1 MTTDGCK
8 TGRQN
13 NHKVEVNIKINS
25 IANYDY
31 NTITNDHYL
40 PPPPPP
46 QRFQLNKARVKKL
59 KALLMSKVNPT
70 ISKKYALLENVKEV
84 IRDAKTF
91 TVEYSSEIVDVTVV
105 TNKVNQIQK

>member
-1 MTTDGCK
+1 
-8 TGRQN
+8 
-13 NHKVEVNIKINS
+13 
-25 IANYDY
+25 
-31 NTITNDHYL
+31 
-40 PPPPPP
+40 
-46 QRFQLNKARVKKL
+46 
-59 KALLMSKVNPT
+59 MSKVNPT